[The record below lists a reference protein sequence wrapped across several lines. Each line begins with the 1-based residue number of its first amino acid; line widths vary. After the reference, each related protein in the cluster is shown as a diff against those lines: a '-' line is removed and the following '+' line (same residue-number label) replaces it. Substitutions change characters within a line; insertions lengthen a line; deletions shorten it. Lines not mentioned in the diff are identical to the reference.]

1 MPNQARVAKVLAI
14 LLASMTIGATVLM
27 ALGHNPPSA
36 GPFSLWTY
44 YRLDPVSKAISSQA
58 ARSPVRWNRIE
69 IFYSGTQT
77 GNLPQLTS
85 AHYSLVEDYDIDANH
100 VTCRGPVRASSET
113 LTHAAIFELTNAI
126 RAVVHVHHEGLWRRL
141 QGKAPTT
148 HAKVRYGTPE
158 MAKEF
163 RRLYVETD
171 FAATRI
177 AVMAGHI
184 AGLISIGEGLHE
196 AGQRLL
202 DFLPH
207 VHTPPV
213 FP

>member
-1 MPNQARVAKVLAI
+1 MIDEGSTKFLCEWIQAPPLPPEAI
-14 LLASMTIGATVLM
+14 AEINEWRRQLYQASLIGFDQTLQV
-27 ALGHNPPSA
+27 GYGN
-36 GPFSLWTY
+36 
-44 YRLDPVSKAISSQA
+44 ISIRTDKPRQF
-58 ARSPVRWNRIE
+58 I
-69 IFYSGTQT
+69 ISGTQT

-100 VTCRGPVRASSET
+100 VTCRGPVHASSET